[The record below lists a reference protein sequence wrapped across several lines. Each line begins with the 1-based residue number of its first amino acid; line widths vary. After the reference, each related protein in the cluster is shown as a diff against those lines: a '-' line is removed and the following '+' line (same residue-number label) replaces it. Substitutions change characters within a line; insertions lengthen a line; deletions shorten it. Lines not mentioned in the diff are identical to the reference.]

1 MLFSFQIDQLQQQG
15 MGLYDQAR
23 QTGMG
28 AFNQMRQQG
37 MDAFGQVQNMGQQG
51 LQQVSGNLFF
61 LSFGIQRTGVCPAA
75 VISLQVCFSIN
86 QGHPTPTFDRY
97 LFGGG

>member
-1 MLFSFQIDQLQQQG
+1 MFSISIDQLQQQG

-51 LQQVSGNLFF
+51 LQQVCLNSLYLTLF
-61 LSFGIQRTGVCPAA
+61 SYVTDW
-75 VISLQVCFSIN
+75 N
-86 QGHPTPTFDRY
+86 EYTFE
-97 LFGGG
+97 